1 MGRIADLRQ
10 VPVNQLKPYQANAKI
25 HGKEQVEKLK
35 ASIKEFGF
43 LSPCLI
49 DRENNIIAGHG
60 RVEAAKALGMD
71 EVPCLYLEDLTEE
84 QRRAY
89 ILADNKLTELGE
101 WDRDIL
107 SAELAALRD
116 EGFNIELTGFSIDD
130 IIIEEIDFTEVDDAW
145 EEAAADAEA
154 EPKAKPG
161 DIYQLGRHR
170 LMCGDATSA
179 EDVKKLLDGAA
190 VQLVITDPPYNVDY
204 AGKNKL
210 LNLIDKGNRVQK
222 DIEND
227 KKSDKEFLEFLTKAF
242 KNMAE
247 ALQPGGVFYIWHA
260 DTNRA
265 AFLEASAAAGLEIRQ
280 ILIWVKNMFVLGRQ
294 DYQWIHEPCLYGW
307 KDGAAHYFTDSRSLT
322 TVANSKADIEKLSKE
337 DLKKILTEVFELTSV
352 INEDKPMVSDLHPT
366 MKPINLFKR
375 HIENSSS
382 PGDIVMD
389 LFGGSGTALIAAEQ
403 TERTCYMLEYSPAY
417 VDTIIERWETFTGQK
432 AKKIKA

>member
-35 ASIKEFGF
+35 ASINEFGF

-145 EEAAADAEA
+145 EEAAAEAEA

-179 EDVKKLLDGAA
+179 EDVKKT
-190 VQLVITDPPYNVDY
+190 IRRRRRSISN
-204 AGKNKL
+204 
-210 LNLIDKGNRVQK
+210 NR
-222 DIEND
+222 
-227 KKSDKEFLEFLTKAF
+227 S
-242 KNMAE
+242 
-247 ALQPGGVFYIWHA
+247 ALQ
-260 DTNRA
+260 RR
-265 AFLEASAAAGLEIRQ
+265 LCRQ
-280 ILIWVKNMFVLGRQ
+280 K
-294 DYQWIHEPCLYGW
+294 
-307 KDGAAHYFTDSRSLT
+307 
-322 TVANSKADIEKLSKE
+322 
-337 DLKKILTEVFELTSV
+337 
-352 INEDKPMVSDLHPT
+352 
-366 MKPINLFKR
+366 
-375 HIENSSS
+375 
-382 PGDIVMD
+382 
-389 LFGGSGTALIAAEQ
+389 
-403 TERTCYMLEYSPAY
+403 
-417 VDTIIERWETFTGQK
+417 
-432 AKKIKA
+432 

>member
-35 ASIKEFGF
+35 ASINEFGF

-145 EEAAADAEA
+145 EEAAADAET

-227 KKSDKEFLEFLTKAF
+227 KKSEKEFLEFLTKAF

-260 DTNRA
+260 DMNRA

-322 TVANSKADIEKLSKE
+322 TVANSKADIDKLSKE
-337 DLKKILTEVFELTSV
+337 DLKKILNEMFELTTV

-375 HIENSSS
+375 HIENSSR

-432 AKKIKA
+432 AEKIKA